1 MVELISIH
9 VPKTAGSSFFR
20 ILKQVYGKESVLRLN
35 TMNLTEDQLDKISLD
50 PKNQDLQRVIHGHL
64 KISLLDQIIQD
75 DQPRIITWLRDPVE
89 RVISNYFFSMQRVRE
104 GKALERKSSTIDFSL
119 LDYASLEENRNRA
132 SQLLDNRKLYEL
144 FFVGIYEQYEK
155 DIDILGKLLDWPLNI
170 QIPHHKVGSD
180 FIGNNDCKTQY
191 KDITKEMR
199 EEIAELNE
207 LDVILYNEARSI
219 RKI

>member
-1 MVELISIH
+1 MLELISIH

-35 TMNLTEDQLDKISLD
+35 TMNLTEDQIEKISLD
-50 PKNQDLQRVIHGHL
+50 PKNQDLLKVIHGHL
-64 KISLLDQIIQD
+64 KISQLDQIIQD
-75 DQPRIITWLRDPVE
+75 YQPRIITWLRNPVE

-104 GKALERKSSTIDFSL
+104 GKALARKSSTIDFSL
-119 LDYASLEENRNRA
+119 IDYASIEENRNRA
-132 SQLLDNRKLYEL
+132 SQLLDNRKLNEL

-155 DIDILGKLLDWPLNI
+155 DIEILGELLDWPLNI
-170 QIPHHKVGSD
+170 QIPHRKVGSD
-180 FIGNNDCKTQY
+180 FISNNDCKTQF
-191 KDITKEMR
+191 KDITEEMR

-207 LDVILYNEARSI
+207 LDVILYNEAKSI

>member
-35 TMNLTEDQLDKISLD
+35 TMNLTED